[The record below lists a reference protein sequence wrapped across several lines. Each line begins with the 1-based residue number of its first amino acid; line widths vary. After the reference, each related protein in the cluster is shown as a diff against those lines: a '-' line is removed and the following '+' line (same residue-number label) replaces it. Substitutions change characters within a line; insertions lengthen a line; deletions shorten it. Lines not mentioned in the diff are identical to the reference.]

1 MEVAVGQQ
9 HQDALFDPYSKATI
23 HPVKNN
29 EVHSG
34 CGGTFVSHIVCKEDV
49 SKKSD
54 RSAVRKLLIVAGGA
68 GYGPDVE
75 YSHASLTEYAKGNRI
90 RRSGGLPIISETE
103 TPGAGYDSRGVWV
116 KNPDRVKKRI
126 ESGLHGACGRYRDA
140 NFYGGFGGGGA
151 LQTEQNI
158 NGTVSNINGCGG
170 GYTGGGHSRHIIGLN
185 NITGGGGGSFSIDQS
200 GSKRLGNNG
209 PGKCPIR
216 LLS

>member
-1 MEVAVGQQ
+1 VSGVFNLKEDDIMEVAVGQQ

-75 YSHASLTEYAKGNRI
+75 YSHASLTQYAKGNRNK
-90 RRSGGLPIISETE
+90 RSGGIAIRSHTA
-103 TPGAGYDSRGVWV
+103 TAGAGYENHIHAVLGNS
-116 KNPDRVKKRI
+116 
-126 ESGLHGACGRYRDA
+126 SYDA
-140 NFYGGFGGGGA
+140 NPKSYETG
-151 LQTEQNI
+151 LR
-158 NGTVSNINGCGG
+158 G
-170 GYTGGGHSRHIIGLN
+170 GYGYYL
-185 NITGGGGGSFSIDQS
+185 S
-200 GSKRLGNNG
+200 GSHTLTPRQFLGKYLPRLVFDTFGS
-209 PGKCPIR
+209 KKI
-216 LLS
+216 